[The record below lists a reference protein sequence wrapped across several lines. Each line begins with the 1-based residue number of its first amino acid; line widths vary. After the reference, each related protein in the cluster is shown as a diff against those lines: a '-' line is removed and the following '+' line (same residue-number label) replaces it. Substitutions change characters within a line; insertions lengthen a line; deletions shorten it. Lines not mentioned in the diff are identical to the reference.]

1 MSIKTI
7 TESIDTDYKLYANY
21 TLSNR
26 AIPSYIDGFKPVHR
40 KLLYAMIHE
49 HKGKRTKISDL
60 GGISK
65 FGYNH
70 GETSAMGAAITLAA
84 GWNNNVP
91 IFQQHGSF
99 GSRLIPAAAAPR
111 YIYAEL
117 NPEFYNYFMD
127 FDVVEY
133 QEDNEN
139 PEPINYL
146 PNIPWVLVNGI
157 EGIAVGFACKYLP
170 HNPVDIAKACKDAL
184 NNKLDDNFIIQP
196 TFPGF
201 FGTIETEAHNKF
213 TTIGAAN
220 RSKRNVWEIT
230 ELPFGVTREKY
241 FDILNKMEEAGIIQD
256 FEDNCSST
264 FNFTVKMNT
273 KYDTECAKDPIK
285 FFKLSKSFTE
295 NYTALD
301 EKGELTLFD
310 TKAQIIKRFVKFRVN
325 KLQDQLNFDINKHE
339 ENLKWLNAKLQ
350 FVTDVLNDKINFK
363 KVTRKEL
370 TTHCISCYNVPTEM
384 ATRLVNISIVD
395 ITADS
400 VDLLNKQIN
409 EIQDKITILKNTD
422 AKKELIKRLD
432 VIIKKGK

>member
-1 MSIKTI
+1 MSSKTI
-7 TESIDTDYKLYANY
+7 TEAINTDYKLYANY

-40 KLLYAMIHE
+40 KLLYAMINE

-84 GWNNNVP
+84 AWNNNVP

-117 NPEFYNYFMD
+117 NDEFYNYFMD

-133 QEDNEN
+133 GDIEN

-170 HNPVDIAKACKDAL
+170 HSPVDIAKACKLAI
-184 NNKLDDNFIIQP
+184 NNKLPDDYILKP
-196 TFPGF
+196 AFPGF
-201 FGTIETEAHNKF
+201 YGDIEIEAHDKF
-213 TTIGAAN
+213 TTVGKVERI
-220 RSKRNVWEIT
+220 KRNVWEIT
-230 ELPFGVTREKY
+230 ELPFGITREKY
-241 FDILNKMEEAGIIQD
+241 FETLNKMEDAGVIQD
-256 FEDNCSST
+256 FDDNCSNR
-264 FNFTVKMNT
+264 FNFTVRMNT
-273 KYDTECAKDPIK
+273 KSDAECAKDPIK

-301 EKGELTLFD
+301 EKGELVLFD
-310 TKAQIIKRFVKFRVN
+310 TKVQIIKRFVEFRIK
-325 KLQDQLNFDINKHE
+325 KLQDQLNFDIKKHE
-339 ENLKWLNAKLQ
+339 DNLKWLNAKLS
-350 FVTDVLNDKINFK
+350 FVLDVLNDTIDFK
-363 KVTRKEL
+363 KTTRKEL
-370 TTHCISCYNVPTEM
+370 TEHCIQCYNVPTEM

-395 ITADS
+395 ITKDA
-400 VDLLNKQIN
+400 VEVLNKQIS
-409 EIQDKITILKNTD
+409 EIQNKIDVLKNTD
-422 AKKELIKRLD
+422 AKKELISRLD
-432 VIIKKGK
+432 VIIKKKV